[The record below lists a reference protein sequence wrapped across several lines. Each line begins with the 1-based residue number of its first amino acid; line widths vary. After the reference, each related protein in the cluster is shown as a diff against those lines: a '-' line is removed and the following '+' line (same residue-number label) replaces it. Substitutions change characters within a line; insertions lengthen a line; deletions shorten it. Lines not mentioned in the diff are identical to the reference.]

1 MRPAALR
8 RSLVVAALC
17 ACGSAMAAPT
27 AASSDDNANSPGA
40 STSADGQPANN
51 GDTSAPSSGNRT
63 IDRLLNGPGPD
74 AEHSASD
81 RPVKKLV
88 EGSLPTKLAAGVTAA
103 SAPNPLAE
111 LQSVILG
118 NRESKSDKAPAEQ
131 NAEFPQTRR
140 AGADQVSNGSRAA
153 QHDTVA
159 GVASAE
165 SSGVAVK
172 VARYIR
178 ENRMLVI
185 GASLLV
191 LALVWGAASFASQR
205 RG

>member
-1 MRPAALR
+1 MRPAVLR

-17 ACGSAMAAPT
+17 ACSSAMAAPT
-27 AASSDDNANSPGA
+27 AASSDDSANSPGA

-118 NRESKSDKAPAEQ
+118 NRESKSDKAPADQ

-159 GVASAE
+159 GGASAE

-205 RG
+205 RR